1 MGNKSAKPAPPP
13 DPCPGTRRYASDL
26 RDSNDAKRRS
36 IPVLSATLKEK
47 QSQLDVLTAK
57 NEALTKQK
65 KALYTSKQIDDAK
78 LAAKKPLDDIIAK
91 NNNKISQLNDD
102 IKKLNDEI
110 DDFKAKLV
118 DERKTTDP
126 IVSISNKA
134 AQDFKFTETN
144 TIINSNDKYYTYY
157 TSIQKQNEKLADKVQ
172 NANTGDF
179 TYDQKANFQYEKVS
193 TFVGI
198 NYILL
203 IAYFVF
209 IIILVGLL
217 FFVQKNMS
225 IYLKIVIIVLLVIYP
240 FIIYTIEE
248 FIYTWGYYTIA
259 LISGT
264 VYVKTS

>member
-26 RDSNDAKRRS
+26 SDSNDAKRKS
-36 IPVLSATLKEK
+36 IPDLTKKLKEK
-47 QSQLDVLTAK
+47 QSQLAQLTAA
-57 NEALTKQK
+57 NDELTKQK
-65 KALYTSKQIDDAK
+65 KTLYTSIQIDDAK
-78 LAAKKPLDDIIAK
+78 RAAMKPLEDTITK
-91 NNNKISQLNDD
+91 NNNEISKLRDEIIKINA
-102 IKKLNDEI
+102 EI
-110 DDFKAKLV
+110 DDLNAKLV
-118 DERKTTDP
+118 DERKITDP

-157 TSIQKQNEKLADKVQ
+157 TSIQTQNEKLADKVQ

-179 TYDQKANFQYEKVS
+179 TYDQKANFQYEEVS
-193 TFVGI
+193 RFVEI

-225 IYLKIVIIVLLVIYP
+225 IYLKMAIIALLIIYP

-248 FIYTWGYYTIA
+248 FIYTWGSYTIA

>member
-36 IPVLSATLKEK
+36 IPVLNATLKEK
-47 QSQLDVLTAK
+47 QSQLDVLTAA
-57 NEALTKQK
+57 NDALIKQK
-65 KALYTSKQIDDAK
+65 NSMYTSVQIDDAK
-78 LAAKKPLDDIIAK
+78 RAAMKPLEDTITK
-91 NNNKISQLNDD
+91 NNNEISKLRDEIIKIQA
-102 IKKLNDEI
+102 EI
-110 DDFKAKLV
+110 DDLNQKLT

-225 IYLKIVIIVLLVIYP
+225 IYLKIVIIVLLIIYP

-248 FIYTWGYYTIA
+248 FIYTWGSYTIA

-264 VYVKTS
+264 VYVKTG

>member
-13 DPCPGTRRYASDL
+13 DPCPGIRRYASDL
-26 RDSNDAKRRS
+26 SDSIDAKRRS
-36 IPVLSATLKEK
+36 IQDLTNKLKEK
-47 QSQLDVLTAK
+47 LSKLAQFTAA
-57 NEALTKQK
+57 NDELIKQI
-65 KALYTSKQIDDAK
+65 KALYTSEQIDHAVRT
-78 LAAKKPLDDIIAK
+78 AMKPLEDTITK
-91 NNNKISQLNDD
+91 NNNEISNLIDEIIKI
-102 IKKLNDEI
+102 NDEI
-110 DDFKAKLV
+110 NDLKAKLV

-225 IYLKIVIIVLLVIYP
+225 IYLKMAIIALLIIYP

-248 FIYTWGYYTIA
+248 FIYTWGSYTIA